1 MKSGHERGI
10 IITEYIALSGT
21 AKLASAHENELR
33 SYYPAELVDAAI
45 SFAEKADTEKCRIA
59 AGKFPDTYI
68 FDIGEKG
75 LMAELWDMA
84 ESLESGLD
92 IDVKSI
98 PVKQESIE
106 VCEFLDE
113 DPYRIDSTG
122 SLLIITE
129 STLELKRSLEDEGI
143 KASVIG
149 RLTNSRAR
157 ILWNNGRARYLDKN
171 RGQE

>member
-10 IITEYIALSGT
+10 IITEYIALAGT

-33 SYYPAELVDAAI
+33 AYYPSELVDTAI
-45 SFAEKADTEKCRIA
+45 SFADKADTGKVRLT
-59 AGKFPDTYI
+59 AGKFPGACV
-68 FDIGEKG
+68 FDPGEKG
-75 LMAELWDMA
+75 LLAELWDMA
-84 ESLESGLD
+84 ESLSCGLD
-92 IDVKSI
+92 IDIKAI
-98 PVKQESIE
+98 PVKQESVE

-129 STLELKRSLEDEGI
+129 DTLGLKKALEDEGI

-149 RLTNSRAR
+149 RLTDSRAR
-157 ILWNNGRARYLDKN
+157 ILRNNGRTRYLDRN
-171 RGQE
+171 REQE

>member
-1 MKSGHERGI
+1 MKNGHERGI

-21 AKLASAHENELR
+21 AKLASAHENELKA
-33 SYYPAELVDAAI
+33 YYPAELVDTAV
-45 SFAEKADTEKCRIA
+45 SFADRTDTAKAQITAER
-59 AGKFPDTYI
+59 FPDTYV
-68 FDIGEKG
+68 FTLGEKG

-84 ESLESGLD
+84 ESLSAGMD
-92 IDVKSI
+92 IDIKAI
-98 PVKQESIE
+98 PVKQESVE

-129 STLELKRSLEDEGI
+129 STLELKKALEDEGI
-143 KASVIG
+143 RASVAG
-149 RLTNSRAR
+149 RLTDSRAR

-171 RGQE
+171 REQK